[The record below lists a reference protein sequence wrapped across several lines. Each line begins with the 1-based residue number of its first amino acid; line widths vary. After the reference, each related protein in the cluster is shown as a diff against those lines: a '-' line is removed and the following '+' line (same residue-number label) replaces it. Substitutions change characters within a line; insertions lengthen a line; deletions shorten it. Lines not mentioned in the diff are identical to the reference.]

1 MKKIIHY
8 YPRAFVGNGGVT
20 IAVWR
25 ILKSLKKNYDLYIAY
40 DQNLIKKQPLEIKNI
55 KKIQTKHYLSG
66 KFQIPSNFLKNF
78 DKNTIIFLHSGL
90 LLKNIFVALY
100 ANKIGA
106 KLILVPH
113 GCYDPTLLKYNKLLK
128 KFFIYFEKFIFKN
141 LFFFQAFTKLD
152 KKNIS
157 KVFNK
162 NKIKIIP
169 LPIEVKKNKVLKVIK
184 KNYFSYVGRYD
195 IETKGLDLLIEAY
208 KLVPKNIRIP
218 IIMHGTNGKNSTIND
233 VKNLVKKNK
242 MEKYFKIKG
251 PIYGEKKIRFQSSSL
266 MTIQLSR
273 WDAFP
278 LSVWESI
285 SLKVP
290 CLISDHNASVDIV
303 KENNFGIVTNLKINE
318 IKKKIVY
325 ILLNKKKIRNLIRN
339 NNYIN
344 NKLSYNAINE
354 KYNKLFI

>member
-113 GCYDPTLLKYNKLLK
+113 GCYDPTLLKYNKLIVFIANLTMLHFNQINQ
-128 KFFIYFEKFIFKN
+128 FFKPKN
-141 LFFFQAFTKLD
+141 LIFT
-152 KKNIS
+152 
-157 KVFNK
+157 
-162 NKIKIIP
+162 IP
-169 LPIEVKKNKVLKVIK
+169 
-184 KNYFSYVGRYD
+184 
-195 IETKGLDLLIEAY
+195 T
-208 KLVPKNIRIP
+208 
-218 IIMHGTNGKNSTIND
+218 
-233 VKNLVKKNK
+233 
-242 MEKYFKIKG
+242 
-251 PIYGEKKIRFQSSSL
+251 SSL
-266 MTIQLSR
+266 SR
-273 WDAFP
+273 
-278 LSVWESI
+278 L
-285 SLKVP
+285 
-290 CLISDHNASVDIV
+290 
-303 KENNFGIVTNLKINE
+303 
-318 IKKKIVY
+318 Y
-325 ILLNKKKIRNLIRN
+325 
-339 NNYIN
+339 
-344 NKLSYNAINE
+344 
-354 KYNKLFI
+354 